1 MFTLLVA
8 LLVLAAV
15 LALLVRTIVED
26 GYGTRPLPRS
36 HREEEDVDAWGF
48 PQRRVGRLP

>member
-1 MFTLLVA
+1 MLTLLIT
-8 LLVLAAV
+8 LPVLAAV

-26 GYGTRPLPRS
+26 GYGARPLPRS

-48 PQRRVGRLP
+48 PLRRVGRLP